1 MKNEKQSLRQI
12 IDDGEQK
19 MMDKIFNK
27 KQSERVEV
35 ELRSEFEGDITIK
48 RLTNVQID
56 YLPFSPFTTHTD
68 DDGYPA
74 EKDGVITNYLVKRIF
89 RDFCLILELW
99 RVSTD
104 LSDPL
109 NKKVESTL
117 LVDSIINEVPG
128 QVSHPSFADY
138 RFDDGKLYWFKIDQN
153 WLEDTHSLK
162 YCQYDIQEKKTYTY
176 CNEEL

>member
-1 MKNEKQSLRQI
+1 
-12 IDDGEQK
+12 
-19 MMDKIFNK
+19 
-27 KQSERVEV
+27 
-35 ELRSEFEGDITIK
+35 
-48 RLTNVQID
+48 
-56 YLPFSPFTTHTD
+56 LPFSPAPIHTD
-68 DDGYPA
+68 EIGDGSPA

-128 QVSHPSFADY
+128 
-138 RFDDGKLYWFKIDQN
+138 
-153 WLEDTHSLK
+153 
-162 YCQYDIQEKKTYTY
+162 
-176 CNEEL
+176 